1 MAESIIDYA
10 CRVQDKRNGLDPDVV
25 EGRRQAREVILE
37 VLAEVDLDPDARRR
51 VMEALRRRK
60 VI

>member
-10 CRVQDKRNGLDPDVV
+10 CRVQDRRNGLDPDAI
-25 EGRRQAREVILE
+25 EGRRQVREVVLE
-37 VLAEVDLDPDARRR
+37 VLAEADLEPDARRR
-51 VMEALRRRK
+51 VIEALRQRK

>member
-1 MAESIIDYA
+1 MTENVIAAAIRAI
-10 CRVQDKRNGLDPDVV
+10 DKRHGLDPAAL

-37 VLAEVDLDPDARRR
+37 VLAEVDLDPAARQR
-51 VMEALRRRK
+51 VMDVLRRRK

>member
-37 VLAEVDLDPDARRR
+37 VLAEVDLDPDARQR

>member
-1 MAESIIDYA
+1 MAESVIDYA
-10 CRVQDKRNGLDPDVV
+10 CRVQDKHNGLDPDVV

>member
-1 MAESIIDYA
+1 MAESIIEYA

>member
-1 MAESIIDYA
+1 MTENVIAYA
-10 CRVQDKRNGLDPDVV
+10 CRVQDKRNGLDPDAL
-25 EGRRQAREVILE
+25 EGRRQAREVLLE
-37 VLAEVDLDPDARRR
+37 VLAEVDMPADARQR

>member
-1 MAESIIDYA
+1 MAESIVQYA

-37 VLAEVDLDPDARRR
+37 VLAEVDLDPDARQR

>member
-1 MAESIIDYA
+1 MTESIVEYA
-10 CRVQDKRNGLDPDVV
+10 CRVQDKRHGLDPAAL

-37 VLAEVDLDPDARRR
+37 ALAEVDLDPAARQR
-51 VMEALRRRK
+51 VMNVLRRRK

>member
-1 MAESIIDYA
+1 MAESIVQYA

-51 VMEALRRRK
+51 VMKALRRRK